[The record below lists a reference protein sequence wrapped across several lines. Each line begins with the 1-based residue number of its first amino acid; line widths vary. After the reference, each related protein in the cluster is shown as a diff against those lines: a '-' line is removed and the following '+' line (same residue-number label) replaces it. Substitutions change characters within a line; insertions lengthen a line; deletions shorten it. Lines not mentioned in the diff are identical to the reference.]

1 MRARVARVRLQR
13 APNQIPTCTDIWGLL
28 SDHVCVGSDRFWHA
42 VEADPGD
49 ARPHARED
57 DTVEGFKRL
66 TPQVLSTRARFLHV
80 AILMTRLTR

>member
-13 APNQIPTCTDIWGLL
+13 APNQIPTCIDIWGLL

-57 DTVEGFKRL
+57 DIAATCRG
-66 TPQVLSTRARFLHV
+66 PGRAGAGRRGNV
-80 AILMTRLTR
+80 IIRSVC